1 MCAKITDFFKRVVPS
16 EESVRVN
23 SPSQPDFPNGIATT
37 SGEKDALL
45 HATEADQSVILGL

>member
-16 EESVRVN
+16 EESAWVN